1 MDEPYWKNAVPGSVS
16 PTLIASDVESPVPQ
30 ITGVPSASPV
40 WAAASLVTRP
50 ATSVEY
56 AQAAIWS
63 GLQ

>member
-40 WAAASLVTRP
+40 WAAASL
-50 ATSVEY
+50 EY